1 MVEVTKAGLSRRL
14 RISHTRV
21 AQLVEKG
28 LPILP
33 NGKFDLATAL
43 AWIEKNAPI
52 KSKVLLAAR
61 DNKAVVPADDLESLD
76 HFLRSLAGGEYPSQA
91 ESERA
96 KSAALAGLRIL
107 ELRRKSGELIEIEA
121 ATTAFFE
128 CARATRDALTAWPGE
143 IGPLLAADLDVSVE
157 RVTRFLVEHVRKF
170 LVGLGEP
177 DGATLR
183 GDADHR

>member
-1 MVEVTKAGLSRRL
+1 MVKVTKAGLSRRL

-33 NGKFDLATAL
+33 NGKFDLAAAL
-43 AWIEKNAPI
+43 AWIEKHAPA
-52 KSKVLLAAR
+52 KSKTLLAAR
-61 DNKAVVPADDLESLD
+61 GDAKASAPVDDQSLD
-76 HFLRSLAGGEYPSQA
+76 NFLQSLAGGEYPSQA

-107 ELRRKSGELIEIEA
+107 ELRRKSGELIEMEA

-128 CARATRDALTAWPGE
+128 AARATRDALTAWPGE
-143 IGPLLAADLDVSVE
+143 IGPLLAADLDVPAE
-157 RVTRFLVEHVRKF
+157 RMTELLATHVRN
-170 LVGLGEP
+170 LLARLGEP
-177 DGATLR
+177 DANALR
-183 GDADHR
+183 DDDRR